1 MNDDTRQRLIE
12 AAGAMFAE
20 RGYEATSVRD
30 ICQQA
35 GANIA
40 AVNYHFGDK
49 RTLYVAAVRHAQT
62 CADGVH
68 PEGPWPE
75 EMPPTQRLRTFIR
88 TMLERKLA
96 ENRPAWHLEI
106 MLREMAHPTE
116 ACAAVVEDYV
126 RPMANGLRSILRD
139 LLGDDFPDDRGK
151 LIGFSI
157 VGQVL
162 FYYVHQP
169 VIRLLIGDDEYNRL
183 SVEQL
188 ANHIADFSLAAM
200 GLARPLSDPPVSG
213 PSRTASPARPGASV
227 SVEGDAS

>member
-1 MNDDTRQRLIE
+1 MTDDTRQRLID

-20 RGYEATSVRD
+20 QGYEATSVRD

-49 RTLYVAAVRHAQT
+49 RSLYVAAVRHAQT
-62 CADGVH
+62 CADGAAPEAEF
-68 PEGPWPE
+68 PEGLPA
-75 EMPPTQRLRTFIR
+75 TDRLRMFIR
-88 TMLERKLA
+88 TMLQRKLA
-96 ENRPAWHLEI
+96 EHRPAWHLEI
-106 MLREMAHPTE
+106 ILREMAHPTE

-126 RPMANGLRSILRD
+126 RPMANGLRAILRD
-139 LLGDDFPDDRGK
+139 LLGEDFPEERGK

-169 VIRLLIGDDEYNRL
+169 IIRLLIGDDEYSRL
-183 SVEQL
+183 SVEAL
-188 ANHIADFSLAAM
+188 ADHIANFSLAAM
-200 GLARPLSDPPVSG
+200 GL
-213 PSRTASPARPGASV
+213 SPALGRIPPSGV
-227 SVEGDAS
+227 TVP